1 MHRSF
6 RPLRWTVPIDGSGW
20 APPSFDPINYLP
32 LASVSLRDKY
42 SRLNGAGRGARLRV
56 TRNECLRGSRDRYR
70 GNWKDFLPI
79 NFFSPS
85 QLAMG
90 YRRISKRSGQ
100 KFLPLYLFGG
110 RKERGKRRLLLLR
123 NRHELNFEIFDPPWK
138 FRFSNFSAFSDFV
151 R

>member
-6 RPLRWTVPIDGSGW
+6 RPLRRTVPIDGSGW

-42 SRLNGAGRGARLRV
+42 SRLNEAGRGARLRV

-123 NRHELNFEIFDPPWK
+123 NRHELNFEIFDPP
-138 FRFSNFSAFSDFV
+138 
-151 R
+151 